1 MKPMIFAAAVLLAG
15 ASSGTALAASAPADV
30 TQACTRAVADYAWD
44 RDTLNV
50 AHYATL
56 FTDDAEISFGG
67 RTFTG
72 KAKIVEELTT
82 AAAQRP
88 RAAMSRH
95 FMSDIRI
102 DRVDATTAHGTAYLI
117 LYVGPINADGSP
129 SAVGG
134 PVAVGAYDMTFKLGP
149 AGCRV
154 YRSKLGVDFRG
165 APAPAAAPAPRPG
178 G

>member
-1 MKPMIFAAAVLLAG
+1 MKPMIFAAAALFAG
-15 ASSGTALAASAPADV
+15 AWSGTALAASAPVDM
-30 TQACTRAVADYAWD
+30 TQACTRAVAEYAWD

-72 KAKIVEELTT
+72 KDKIVEELST

-95 FMSDIRI
+95 VLSNIRI
-102 DRVDATTAHGTAYLI
+102 DRVDATTAHGTVYLI
-117 LYVGPINADGSP
+117 LYIGPINADGRP
-129 SAVGG
+129 STVGG
-134 PVAVGAYDMTFKLGP
+134 PTAVGAYDMTFKVGP
-149 AGCRV
+149 AGCKV
-154 YRSKLGVDFRG
+154 YRSNLGIDFRG
-165 APAPAAAPAPRPG
+165 GPAPGAAPRPPG
-178 G
+178 